1 MEINISVEKR
11 CVLCL
16 HIQEV
21 NTGGL
26 LERLELIRFW
36 QENDVNSI
44 GVLMKRR
51 DWRQGVN
58 IINGYRK
65 IKTFLSFR
73 MGDEMLRR
81 KI

>member
-11 CVLCL
+11 SVLCL

>member
-11 CVLCL
+11 HVLCL

-44 GVLMKRR
+44 GVLMKGR

>member
-11 CVLCL
+11 RVLCL